1 VTEEYTRAQL
11 VKKAEQLQKQLDFL
25 NEENNKLTSSYISA
39 TKELSFYQSS
49 KREIDILSKKLVL
62 AEDQKTKLETQIVK
76 VENMNKRLNE
86 QFEKS
91 KKHVLNES
99 TMDLNKQFT
108 QTLKD
113 QKGTIDSLQQKV
125 DQLSLVEAAYNSD
138 KKMFAKTVE
147 QLQAECERV
156 NTQLQTVQGEKSDVE
171 QLVRISEQKLSML
184 HELNDNLR
192 SENNRLRSSFDK
204 VGQDSSFMLEKFKEL
219 NAQTEALGK
228 EKIHLILQLD
238 ESAKEVN
245 RLKAELAKKAEQLQH
260 FNSSIENI
268 KENLELENRRN
279 HEVLMNMES
288 LNNELKIK
296 ENENL
301 KLDQ

>member
-1 VTEEYTRAQL
+1 VYTRAQL

-113 QKGTIDSLQQKV
+113 QKGTIDLLQQKV

-138 KKMFAKTVE
+138 KKMFAKSVE

-204 VGQDSSFMLEKFKEL
+204 VGQDSSFMLEKVKEL

-245 RLKAELAKKAEQLQH
+245 RLKAELVKKAEQLQH